1 MITIL
6 VVDDEPLVVS
16 LIQRAASQ
24 RGYEV
29 IGTANPFEALEILQD
44 PSRPISVLLTDLM
57 MPGLN
62 GRRVSPLG
70 RATTREGLP
79 VIYMSGYDDIDPG
92 GDENPES
99 KFAVLS
105 KPFPGVRAADIAG
118 GGNES
123 GIGPSVGPAI
133 EKRPLVDTSGLNY

>member
-1 MITIL
+1 MLTETGVKGARLVITIL

-24 RGYEV
+24 MGYEV

-62 GRRVSPLG
+62 GRELARWAAQL
-70 RATTREGLP
+70 REGLP

-99 KFAVLS
+99 KCAVLS
-105 KPFPGVRAADIAG
+105 KPFRVSELLTLLAG
-118 GGNES
+118 ATNLES
-123 GIGPSVGPAI
+123 VP
-133 EKRPLVDTSGLNY
+133 R